1 MERPVPG
8 LMAVDDELLANT
20 LSAVSS
26 PSRLILLKALLR
38 AARSTHELQD
48 ALGGVSTGQLY
59 HHLKELQSV
68 GLVAQK
74 GRGAYE
80 VAPQTAIPLLVI
92 IAAVYD
98 LADVSGSE
106 GAADLAVPDADRQG
120 SEVEGNR
127 R

>member
-38 AARSTHELQD
+38 GARSTHELQD

-59 HHLKELQSV
+59 HLKELQSV

-80 VAPQTAIPLLVI
+80 VAPHTAIPLLVI

-106 GAADLAVPDADRQG
+106 GAADFAVPDADRQG
-120 SEVEGNR
+120 SERGRE
-127 R
+127 

>member
-1 MERPVPG
+1 M
-8 LMAVDDELLANT
+8 
-20 LSAVSS
+20 
-26 PSRLILLKALLR
+26 
-38 AARSTHELQD
+38 RS
-48 ALGGVSTGQLY
+48 GGVSTGQLY

-106 GAADLAVPDADRQG
+106 GAADFAVPDADRQG